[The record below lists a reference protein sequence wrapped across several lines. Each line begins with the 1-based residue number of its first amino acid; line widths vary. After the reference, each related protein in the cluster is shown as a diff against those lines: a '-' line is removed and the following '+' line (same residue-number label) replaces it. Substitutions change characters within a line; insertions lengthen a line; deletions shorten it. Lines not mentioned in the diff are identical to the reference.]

1 MTPEERL
8 EQLGLTLPK
17 TPPAVGNYL
26 PAVRQGDLLFVSGH
40 GPYQDGH
47 YIYLGKVDSAVPV
60 ETAQKAA
67 RLTMLNALGSV
78 RAALGSLDR
87 VAQVVKVLGMV
98 NSDPGFGMQ
107 PKVIDGASDFLVE
120 IFGEAGRHA
129 RSAVGL
135 GALPMGICVEIEMIV
150 AVRD

>member
-1 MTPEERL
+1 MTPEKRL

-26 PAVRQGDLLFVSGH
+26 SAVLQGDLLFVSGH

-47 YIYLGKVDSAVPV
+47 YVYLGKVDSAVSV
-60 ETAQKAA
+60 EIAQKAA

-78 RAALGSLDR
+78 RDALGSLDR

-107 PKVIDGASDFLVE
+107 PKIIDGASDLLVE

-135 GALPMGICVEIEMIV
+135 GALPMGICVEIEMVV
-150 AVRD
+150 AVKH